1 MHSTPRYQRHF
12 HLREK
17 QKETRRKSHDRREN
31 TYSSLCSMHSGKD
44 DSDDASADGIDNN
57 AACEDE
63 ELDEA
68 ILIEV
73 FGFPYSIFFP
83 PLYTVHFAH
92 QIEGLQRPQH
102 LQSFSNAFTD
112 ASRGV
117 REDTALALSPMLKR
131 ARSTCPAPGRA
142 FITGLLR
149 FDDARKHFEKSSYQ
163 NYELNMAYAKLEV
176 CMFPRTLF
184 LLACCIIR

>member
-1 MHSTPRYQRHF
+1 MTAGKTPIAHCAVCTAERTTPTTQAQMESTTMQPA
-12 HLREK
+12 K
-17 QKETRRKSHDRREN
+17 TKNWTRPSLSRCSASR
-31 TYSSLCSMHSGKD
+31 TQFSSLPSTLYILLIRSRVY
-44 DSDDASADGIDNN
+44 SDRN
-57 AACEDE
+57 
-63 ELDEA
+63 
-68 ILIEV
+68 
-73 FGFPYSIFFP
+73 
-83 PLYTVHFAH
+83 TTHF
-92 QIEGLQRPQH
+92 

-163 NYELNMAYAKLEV
+163 NYELNMAYAKLEL

>member
-57 AACEDE
+57 ATCEDE

-102 LQSFSNAFTD
+102 NALPPIVQQRVYGRF
-112 ASRGV
+112 ARRARGHRSRP
-117 REDTALALSPMLKR
+117 LSYAEARSEYMPR
-131 ARSTCPAPGRA
+131 ARSRIHHRIA
-142 FITGLLR
+142 
-149 FDDARKHFEKSSYQ
+149 Q
-163 NYELNMAYAKLEV
+163 
-176 CMFPRTLF
+176 
-184 LLACCIIR
+184 IR